1 MKRSL
6 VFSCVLFMALGNAV
20 RADLVGYWPLDGDAN
35 DASGNGNHGE
45 IVGDTA
51 FADDTAGGLGGQAIL
66 LNKTFVEE
74 FGGVSQDEI
83 IAEGNAG
90 YVDLGNPDI
99 LNFSDNDWTVAAWM
113 RVPEFLTQRGNIF
126 SNGGDNGGGVRYVLG
141 YLENGGQAIVLTTD
155 DDTDK
160 RQAQAPLGDF
170 LIDDGEWHHVV
181 GQREGTELRVYIDG
195 EFAAENLDVP
205 DGYDLS
211 GTSQLPA
218 YIGVGADAASGDL
231 EKFFQGWIDEVA
243 VWNEALTEDDILTV
257 MSGDL
262 SKWLTNTGVL
272 GDFDGNGVLD
282 VADINALTVESAA
295 GTNNAS
301 FDITNDSLVNTADV
315 TNWIKDL
322 KNSWIGD
329 ANVDGEFNS
338 GDFVQV
344 FTAGK
349 FEQDVVANWQDGDW
363 NGDGRFN
370 SGDFVAAFTDGGFEL
385 GPRGA
390 VSAVPEPSTMSLVL
404 IGLLGLAR
412 IRRK

>member
-6 VFSCVLFMALGNAV
+6 VFSCVLFMALGSAV
-20 RADLVGYWPLDGDAN
+20 RADLVGYWPLDGDAT
-35 DASGNGNHGE
+35 DASGNGNDGE

-51 FADDTAGGLGGQAIL
+51 FSDDTPGGLGGQAIL

-113 RVPEFLTQRGNIF
+113 RVPEFLGQRGNIF

-155 DDTDK
+155 NDTDK

-181 GQREGTELRVYIDG
+181 GQREGTELRVFIDG
-195 EFAAENLDVP
+195 EFAAENLDIP

-262 SKWLTNTGVL
+262 S
-272 GDFDGNGVLD
+272 
-282 VADINALTVESAA
+282 
-295 GTNNAS
+295 
-301 FDITNDSLVNTADV
+301 
-315 TNWIKDL
+315 
-322 KNSWIGD
+322 
-329 ANVDGEFNS
+329 
-338 GDFVQV
+338 
-344 FTAGK
+344 
-349 FEQDVVANWQDGDW
+349 
-363 NGDGRFN
+363 
-370 SGDFVAAFTDGGFEL
+370 
-385 GPRGA
+385 
-390 VSAVPEPSTMSLVL
+390 
-404 IGLLGLAR
+404 
-412 IRRK
+412 